1 MGTRISIT
9 LFVAIAVLCG
19 CATAEKQSGD
29 LGLFLQ
35 QELVGRGARLRTTPP
50 LPVVKADW
58 KFTPDEYGFV
68 AFVYCDRFQELDAW
82 FRQACGEAKIS
93 VERNGDGQPQRVYD
107 SNVIGVALQCVREDK
122 GVTIIC
128 VKKQSR

>member
-1 MGTRISIT
+1 MRTRIFIT

-19 CATAEKQSGD
+19 CATAHKQSGD
-29 LGLFLQ
+29 FGLSLQ
-35 QELVGRGARLRTTPP
+35 QELVSRGARLHTTPA
-50 LPVVKADW
+50 LPVVQADW

-68 AFVYCDRFQELDAW
+68 AFVFGDRFQELDAW
-82 FRQACGEAKIS
+82 FRQACGEPKIS

-107 SNVIGVALQCVREDK
+107 SKVIGVALQCVREDK

>member
-1 MGTRISIT
+1 M
-9 LFVAIAVLCG
+9 
-19 CATAEKQSGD
+19 
-29 LGLFLQ
+29 Q
-35 QELVGRGARLRTTPP
+35 QELVNGGARLTTSPA
-50 LPVVKADW
+50 LPAIQAEW

-68 AFVYCDRFQELDAW
+68 AFVYGDRLRELDAW
-82 FRQACGEAKIS
+82 FRQACGEPKIS

-107 SNVIGVALQCVREDK
+107 SKVIGVALQCAREDK